1 MNIQNRR
8 NPPGESNAGRVCRGR
23 LTYSRPV
30 TRRYLTATS
39 RERLVVSRV
48 VSSIGLGILA
58 LLGLLWSQD
67 PQATIFQ
74 AAPFGLAGLALLAG
88 AQLLARKHRQYLF
101 VDFATRQATF
111 VARGKDRWRASLDEL
126 GPIVCMPFERRRYRN
141 GAPSEITEYQAV
153 ASGRKDLALQ
163 QSSGYPASRR
173 FAVKLARQWG
183 VGFRGLDGH
192 VRKAQD
198 LDQPLGPVPGKDAL
212 LDAESGVTV
221 ETREAATVLRSS
233 VLPAT
238 SGLPDL
244 FVLGGALFAWMA
256 IQELHGPAVLS
267 DPFFDPLRTAGVL
280 LLSGIGAGAAAM
292 FGYQVWRFLQP
303 AALSVDDSHVRYRGR
318 SIRISDVREVVSAGE
333 ILILGDHDHLAIP
346 SDFCQPRA
354 DPPLVRAIQQLIALG
369 AARERAASPPTGG
382 A

>member
-1 MNIQNRR
+1 M
-8 NPPGESNAGRVCRGR
+8 
-23 LTYSRPV
+23 

-39 RERLVVSRV
+39 RERLVASRV

-58 LLGLLWSQD
+58 LLGVLWSLD
-67 PQATIFQ
+67 PQATISQ
-74 AAPFGLAGLALLAG
+74 VAPFGLVGLALVAG
-88 AQLLARKHRQYLF
+88 SQFLARKHRQHLR

-153 ASGRKDLALQ
+153 VSGRKDLALQ

-173 FAVKLARQWG
+173 FAVGLARQWG

-192 VRKAQD
+192 VRKAED
-198 LDQPLGPVPGKDAL
+198 LDRPLRPVPGKDAL
-212 LDAESGVTV
+212 SDVESGVTL
-221 ETREAATVLRSS
+221 ETRESVTILRSS

-238 SGLPDL
+238 AGLPDL
-244 FVLGGALFAWMA
+244 FVLGGAIFAWMA

-280 LLSGIGAGAAAM
+280 LLTGIGASTAAM

-303 AALSVDDSHVRYRGR
+303 AALSVDESHVRYRGR
-318 SIRISDVREVVSAGE
+318 SIQISDVREVVSADE
-333 ILILGDHDHLAIP
+333 ILILGGRGHIAVP
-346 SDFCQPRA
+346 SDFCKPTATPGVVRMIHQ
-354 DPPLVRAIQQLIALG
+354 LISVRAAAAPAAL
-369 AARERAASPPTGG
+369 
-382 A
+382 